1 MPRHTG
7 TRGRARTQTAVHTQ
21 RDMHTPTAS
30 LLAELKVLLR
40 EHLRGALLLKRNLGL
55 LDQVRTMMQLFL
67 VTETVT
73 LGGAHGLRRRPTN
86 LALAALCGELLH
98 ARVVGD
104 AAVAV

>member
-1 MPRHTG
+1 
-7 TRGRARTQTAVHTQ
+7 
-21 RDMHTPTAS
+21 MHTPAAS

-40 EHLRGALLLKRNLGL
+40 EHLRVRGILLLKRNLGL
-55 LDQVRTMMQLFL
+55 LDQVRPMMQLFL

-73 LGGAHGLRRRPTN
+73 LGAHGLRRRPTN
-86 LALAALCGELLH
+86 LALAALCRELLH